1 MKTVSIPDNG
11 NLRNSVPV
19 KFENLP
25 DSVTLHFPGEDCGVA
40 DQRSYNLVEMAT
52 GKVHRPEFYNSL
64 HVTVRSH
71 IPGCQQGQTKLH
83 SDLLEKGLPQRPT
96 ALVIREM
103 GAADFITVDSITL
116 PISSRIGPPRIPLPV
131 CANSSIITT
140 DDAWQKPW

>member
-103 GAADFITVDSITL
+103 GAADFTTVDSITS
-116 PISSRIGPPRIPLPV
+116 P
-131 CANSSIITT
+131 NIITDWT
-140 DDAWQKPW
+140 AEDPTPRMRQFVYYYDGRRVAEAW